1 MPCIL
6 TAHTTGS
13 LEAVTL
19 NLLQSDIKQLYIDP
33 DYHWYQNLEA
43 EASGSLEASKH
54 IFLNASVSQSLQASF
69 KPKLNAK
76 YCVRFVAL

>member
-13 LEAVTL
+13 LEAVTA
-19 NLLQSDIKQLYIDP
+19 NLLQSDLIRTYIDTES
-33 DYHWYQNLEA
+33 YWSQNLEA
-43 EASGSLEASKH
+43 EASGSLEASIH
-54 IFLNASVSQSLQASF
+54 PFLIASVSQSLQASF

-76 YCVRFVAL
+76 YCVRFISL

>member
-33 DYHWYQNLEA
+33 DYPWYQNLEA
-43 EASGSLEASKH
+43 EASG
-54 IFLNASVSQSLQASF
+54 LNLIRV
-69 KPKLNAK
+69 KKGNKLPI
-76 YCVRFVAL
+76 